1 MNICY
6 RFTLKSLKQ
15 NRTRTVVTIIGI
27 ILSVAMF
34 TAVTTTASS
43 IQQFML
49 DVVIQNNGSWHD
61 MIKDIS
67 HEQAKGIRE
76 QKEVENSAELH
87 NICYAKLENCRNEMK
102 PYLYVAG
109 YDGNFEE
116 LMSLYAIEGRLPQ
129 NSNEIVLPSDLSS
142 NGGVQYKVGDIIQL
156 PAGTRQNG
164 AGQLLWQSDIYMSE
178 EGEETFVEYGKTE
191 YCVVGIYE
199 SAAIGNGMEA
209 GYAALTKAETA
220 MPDLGTCLYVT
231 IENPREAGE
240 FLNRIDVEPMKELK
254 AEPQKE
260 TNGEYLRYSGNVT
273 GGVLRMLSGLILI
286 LFGIIMF
293 GSIALIGNSFS
304 ISVNERK
311 KQYGLLSSIGA
322 TRRQLK
328 KSVLYE
334 AATLSVIG
342 IPLGVLAGV
351 GGMSITLYFV
361 SGLLEKFINGTT
373 RNGMQVI
380 RLQMS
385 ATLWSIL
392 LAAVIGFITV
402 LISAYLP
409 SRKALKV
416 SAIEAIRQ
424 SQDIRIR
431 PRQVRTSRLIHKLFG
446 IEGTL
451 ASKNFKRNRKK
462 YRATV
467 FSLFISVVLFI
478 SASSFCDYM
487 STSLEMVVQTYSCD
501 LQYIETYADESK
513 DLYQQLKQ
521 VKGVTKA
528 AYHLVPDMETL
539 PSAIVSS
546 DTLGEAY
553 QKNQRSAPEDE
564 EGKTQSSESQM
575 VNNVSILFVED
586 EVYRQYLEEQQ
597 LDPLLYIN
605 GRDSLALVYDNIAS
619 YDEDGRYITYPVFD
633 NLPSEITLCYEKEL
647 EKGYQNDWL
656 CRVGKDGELEYRVS
670 QYEESEG
677 TIYTDGS
684 VETSESSV
692 EGSEKWLSTDELYD
706 TRVSYMGARVESP
719 IYGTDYLVG
728 NGLMLYYPESAKE
741 ALCPERI
748 KTSLVM
754 CFDGKNPSVIY
765 NEMCNMLEEN
775 GRSTEA
781 LYNLDEEVQSARALM
796 LVLRIFSYGFVL
808 LISLIAMANVFNTIS
823 TNVLLRR
830 REFAML
836 RSVGMTSKGLRRM
849 MNIEC
854 ILYGCKGLFFGLLAA
869 TGVTY
874 LIYRAMSE
882 ELVIRFYIPWY
893 SVVIA
898 IVSVF
903 TVVFATM
910 LYAMA
915 KIRKENVVEILKQ
928 EEF

>member
-1 MNICY
+1 MNVFH

-34 TAVTTTASS
+34 TAVTTTVSS

-49 DVVIQNNGSWHD
+49 DVTIQNDGSWHD
-61 MIKDIS
+61 MVKNIS
-67 HEQAKGIRE
+67 NEQAEAIRA
-76 QKEVENSAELH
+76 QAEVEDSAGLH
-87 NICYAKLENCRNEMK
+87 NICYAKLEKCRNEEK

-116 LMSLYAIEGRLPQ
+116 LMSLYAIEGRLPEKPD
-129 NSNEIVLPSDLSS
+129 EIVLPSDLAS
-142 NGGVQYKVGDIIQL
+142 NGGVQYKVGDTLKL
-156 PAGTRQNG
+156 PAGTRQNK
-164 AGQLLWQSDIYMSE
+164 AGQLLWQSDMNMSE
-178 EGEETFVEYGKTE
+178 EGEETFVESGKTD
-191 YCVVGIYE
+191 YHVVGIYE
-199 SAAIGNGMEA
+199 SAKIGNSMEV
-209 GYAALTKAETA
+209 GYPALTKAA
-220 MPDLGTCLYVT
+220 ADMPDLGTSLYVT
-231 IENPREAGE
+231 IENPRDAGA
-240 FLNRIDVEPMKELK
+240 FLKKMEPEQMKELK

-260 TNGEYLRYSGNVT
+260 TNGDYLRYSGNVT
-273 GGVLRMLSGLILI
+273 GGVFRMLSGLILI

-334 AATLSVIG
+334 AAVLSVIG

-351 GGMSITLYFV
+351 GGMSVTLYFV
-361 SGLLEKFINGTT
+361 SGLLEKFINGAT
-373 RNGMQVI
+373 RSDMQVI

-385 ATLWSIL
+385 ATLWAIL

-431 PRQVRTSRLIHKLFG
+431 PRQVRTSRLTRKLFG
-446 IEGTL
+446 LEGTL
-451 ASKNFKRNRKK
+451 ASKNFKRNRRK

-467 FSLFISVVLFI
+467 FSIFISVVLFI
-478 SASSFCDYM
+478 SASSYCDYM
-487 STSLEMVVQTYSCD
+487 SSSLEMVVQTYNCD
-501 LQYIETYADESK
+501 LRYIESYDGDSGK
-513 DLYQQLKQ
+513 LYQRLNH

-528 AYHLVPDMETL
+528 AYHLAPDMETL
-539 PSAIVSS
+539 PSVIVSD
-546 DTLGEAY
+546 DTLQEAY
-553 QKNQRSAPEDE
+553 RKNQLSAPEDE
-564 EGKTQSSESQM
+564 EGNTQKSEIQM
-575 VNNVSILFVED
+575 VDNVSILFVED
-586 EVYRQYLEEQQ
+586 EIYQQYLEEHR
-597 LDPLLYIN
+597 LDPSLYIN
-605 GRDSLALVYDNIAS
+605 GRDSLALAYDNVAS

-633 NLPSEITLCYEKEL
+633 NLPGEITLCYVKEL
-647 EKGYQNDWL
+647 KDGYRDDWL
-656 CRVGKDGELEYRVS
+656 RRVGKDGKLEYRVS

-677 TIYTDGS
+677 TINADGS

-706 TRVSYMGARVESP
+706 TRTSHVGARAEEPV
-719 IYGTDYLVG
+719 YGTDYQAGFGLV
-728 NGLMLYYPESAKE
+728 LYYPESAKK
-741 ALCPERI
+741 ALCPEGIR
-748 KTSLVM
+748 TSIAM
-754 CFDGKNPSVIY
+754 CFDGENPSAVY

-781 LYNLDEEVQSARALM
+781 LYNFDEEVQGARALM
-796 LVLRIFSYGFVL
+796 LVLRIFSYGFIL

-849 MNIEC
+849 MNLEC

-882 ELVIRFYIPWY
+882 EMAIRFYIPWY

-898 IVSVF
+898 VASVF
-903 TVVFATM
+903 IVVFATM

-915 KIRKENVVEILKQ
+915 KIRKENVVETLKQ
-928 EEF
+928 EDF